1 MEINLTEKKAIVAGG
16 GGAIGFA
23 IARALSSAGAE
34 VGVLDLNLDALEGQS
49 ELAGT
54 LVDLTSVEAIREAV
68 DDFGGSG
75 GIDVMVNSAGINP
88 VRSVEDMTEE
98 EWDRVLATNLKSC
111 FFLTQAVLPHMRL
124 RGGGAIILVS
134 SCSAALGYP
143 GLSAYGASKAG
154 VEGLIRGLACDLAPD
169 NIRINAI
176 APGTTK
182 TPMTRGLWEDAQKR
196 EAHEATIPL
205 KRLGTVDDNA
215 MTALFLASDLSSYIT
230 GAVIPVDGGL
240 TAMQQDFIDLEMRG
254 WT

>member
-1 MEINLTEKKAIVAGG
+1 MEIDLSGKKAIVAGG

-23 IARALSSAGAE
+23 IARALSRAGAA
-34 VGVLDLNLDALEGQS
+34 VTDFDLNLEGLKGQS
-49 ELAGT
+49 EVTGR

-68 DDFGGSG
+68 DDVGGSD

-88 VRSVEDMTEE
+88 AISVEGMTEAD
-98 EWDRVLATNLKSC
+98 WDRVLAVNLKSC
-111 FFLTQAVLPHMRL
+111 FFLTQAVQPHMRV
-124 RGGGAIILVS
+124 RGGGAIVLVS

-154 VEGLIRGLACDLAPD
+154 IEGLVRGLACDLAPD
-169 NIRINAI
+169 NIRVNAI

-182 TPMTRGLWEDAQKR
+182 TPMTRGLWEDAEKR

-205 KRLGTVDDNA
+205 KRLGDVNDNS

>member
-1 MEINLTEKKAIVAGG
+1 MEINLSGKKAIVAGG

-23 IARALSSAGAE
+23 VAKGLSTAGATVTVFDINIE
-34 VGVLDLNLDALEGQS
+34 RLQGQS
-49 ELAGT
+49 EVRGK

-68 DDFGGSG
+68 DEVGGSD

-88 VRSVEDMTEE
+88 SMSVEEMAEAD
-98 EWDRVLATNLKSC
+98 WDRVLGVNLKSC
-111 FFLTQAVLPHMRL
+111 FFLTQAVQPHMRL
-124 RGGGAIILVS
+124 RGGGSIILVS
-134 SCSAALGYP
+134 SCSASLGYP

-154 VEGLIRGLACDLAPD
+154 IEGLVRGLACDLAPD
-169 NIRINAI
+169 NIRVNAI

-182 TPMTRGLWEDAQKR
+182 TPMTRGLWEDAQKCA
-196 EAHEATIPL
+196 AHEATIPL

-215 MTALFLASDLSSYIT
+215 MAVLFLASDLSSYIT

-240 TAMQQDFIDLEMRG
+240 TAMQQDFIDLRMRG

>member
-1 MEINLTEKKAIVAGG
+1 MEINLSGKKAIVAGG

-23 IARALSSAGAE
+23 IAKGLSAAGA
-34 VGVLDLNLDALEGQS
+34 VVTVFDINIDGLEGQS
-49 ELAGT
+49 EVAGK
-54 LVDLTSVEAIREAV
+54 LVDLTSVETIREAV
-68 DDFGGSG
+68 DEVGGSDG
-75 GIDVMVNSAGINP
+75 LDVMVNSAGINP
-88 VRSVEDMTEE
+88 AISVEEMTEAD
-98 EWDRVLATNLKSC
+98 WDRVLAVNLKSC
-111 FFLTQAVLPHMRL
+111 FFLAQAAQPHMRL
-124 RGGGAIILVS
+124 RGGGAIVLVS

-154 VEGLIRGLACDLAPD
+154 VEGLVRGLACDLAPD
-169 NIRINAI
+169 NIRVNAI

-182 TPMTRGLWEDAQKR
+182 TPMTRGLWEDAEKR

-205 KRLGTVDDNA
+205 KRLGDVNDNA

>member
-1 MEINLTEKKAIVAGG
+1 MEISLTGKKAIVAGG

-23 IARALSSAGAE
+23 IAKGLSTAGAA
-34 VGVLDLNLDALEGQS
+34 VTVFDLNIDGLAGQS
-49 ELAGT
+49 DVMGK

-68 DDFGGSG
+68 DDVGGSD

-88 VRSVEDMTEE
+88 VLSVEEMTEAD
-98 EWDRVLATNLKSC
+98 WDRVLGVNLKSC
-111 FFLTQAVLPHMRL
+111 FFLTQAVQPHMRL
-124 RGGGAIILVS
+124 RGGGAIVLVS
-134 SCSAALGYP
+134 SCSASLGYP

-154 VEGLIRGLACDLAPD
+154 IEGLVRGLACDLAPD
-169 NIRINAI
+169 NIRVNAI

-196 EAHEATIPL
+196 GAHEATIPL
-205 KRLGTVDDNA
+205 KRLGDVNDNA
-215 MTALFLASDLSSYIT
+215 MAALFLACDLSSYIT

-240 TAMQQDFIDLEMRG
+240 TAMQQDFIDLRMRG

>member
-23 IARALSSAGAE
+23 IAEGLSAAGAA
-34 VGVLDLNLDALEGQS
+34 VRVFDLNLDALVGQT
-49 ELAGT
+49 AVTGK
-54 LVDLTSVEAIREAV
+54 LVDLASVEAIREAV
-68 DDFGGSG
+68 DDFGGSE
-75 GIDVMVNSAGINP
+75 GIDVIVNSAGINP
-88 VRSVEDMTEE
+88 AISVEEMTEE
-98 EWDRVLATNLKSC
+98 DWDRVLGVNLKSC
-111 FFLTQAVLPHMRL
+111 VFLTQAAQPHMRL
-124 RGGGAIILVS
+124 RGGGAVILVS
-134 SCSAALGYP
+134 SCSASLSYP

-154 VEGLIRGLACDLAPD
+154 IEGLVRGLACDLAPD
-169 NIRINAI
+169 NIRANAI

-205 KRLGTVDDNA
+205 KRLGTVDDIA
-215 MTALFLASDLSSYIT
+215 MAALFLACDLSSYIT

-240 TAMQQDFIDLEMRG
+240 TVMQQDFIDLKMRG

>member
-1 MEINLTEKKAIVAGG
+1 MEINLSGKKAIVAGG

-23 IARALSSAGAE
+23 IAKGLSTAGAA
-34 VGVLDLNLDALEGQS
+34 VTVFDLNLEGLKGQS
-49 ELAGT
+49 EVTGR

-68 DDFGGSG
+68 DDVGGSD

-88 VRSVEDMTEE
+88 AISVEEMTETD
-98 EWDRVLATNLKSC
+98 WDRVLAVNLKSC
-111 FFLTQAVLPHMRL
+111 FFLTQSVQPHMRL

-154 VEGLIRGLACDLAPD
+154 IEGLVRGLACDLAPD
-169 NIRINAI
+169 NIRVNAI

-182 TPMTRGLWEDAQKR
+182 TPMTRGLWEDAQKCA
-196 EAHEATIPL
+196 AHEATIPL
-205 KRLGTVDDNA
+205 KRLGDVNDNA
-215 MTALFLASDLSSYIT
+215 MAALFLACDLSSYIT

-240 TAMQQDFIDLEMRG
+240 TAMQQDFIDLRMRG